1 MNPQQGQSE
10 AQRRIDAEE
19 CDAWAKAKSE
29 YSRSAEAAW
38 VLFAIPLAAVLLP
51 TVIALEIIDV
61 VTLRSTPLRD
71 RRLKSAKDG
80 FDLVMPKEPGWGQYF
95 AEYRQCMSGRGYLE
109 SPRYSTRLDS
119 DTLKHDDR
127 EDVGRL
133 TGL

>member
-1 MNPQQGQSE
+1 
-10 AQRRIDAEE
+10 
-19 CDAWAKAKSE
+19 
-29 YSRSAEAAW
+29 
-38 VLFAIPLAAVLLP
+38 
-51 TVIALEIIDV
+51 VIALEIIDV